1 MTINFQQ
8 ISCITNAVMLS
19 FEQIDEVEAPPAS
32 LVGYN
37 TRIRHPGESL
47 MALMCHKRVMPP
59 RSAVVFT
66 FHHQLNK

>member
-1 MTINFQQ
+1 
-8 ISCITNAVMLS
+8 MLS
-19 FEQIDEVEAPPAS
+19 SEPIDQVEAAPAS

-47 MALMCHKRVMPP
+47 MAFMRHKRVMPP

-66 FHHQLNK
+66 FHLQPNK